1 VKIAIVCSYYPWP
14 PSVGGVE
21 TIVRNVSMELAKRGH
36 EVHVITTPFDVTTG
50 RQVSGFGVEEK
61 DGVIIH
67 KLRPGKLKVG
77 YGRFLKG
84 LKDIVNR
91 TKPEVVHSHHLHP
104 HTLQLASWKDE
115 LNYSLIVELHHPIV
129 SLEKLSA
136 KIAFPLAFYL
146 LKRRA
151 NNIDSFIAHTELEKR
166 WLEDKGVHSDKI
178 SIVRFPAIPQKL
190 LGSHSHYTCS
200 DENYLLF
207 LGRLTW
213 VKGIHI
219 LIKAFKYVKD
229 IEPDLRLKLAG
240 PPDPGYERCLRNLV
254 ESLHLK
260 SSVDFLGPIHG
271 DEKYC
276 IIKCSRILVL
286 PSFKEYTPSV
296 LLEAQA
302 LGVPVIATRV
312 GAVSEMVLDG
322 ETGLL
327 VKAGDPYELAK
338 SIATLIEN
346 EDLRRRFSVKAR
358 EFAKNFTVE
367 RSVKK
372 LEGLYYCILNKSSA
386 VETSG

>member
-1 VKIAIVCSYYPWP
+1 VKIAIVCSYYPRP

-21 TIVRNVSMELAKRGH
+21 TIVRDVSTELAKRGH
-36 EVHVITTPFDVTTG
+36 EVYVITTPFDVTTG
-50 RQVSGFGVEEK
+50 RQVSEYGVEEK

-67 KLRPGKLKVG
+67 KLRPGRLKVG

-84 LKDIVNR
+84 LKDIVSR
-91 TKPEVVHSHHLHP
+91 IKPEVVHSHHLHP

-136 KIAFPLAFYL
+136 KIAFPLVFYL

-151 NNIDSFIAHTELEKR
+151 NNIDSFIAHTELEKK
-166 WLEDKGVHSDKI
+166 WFENKGIRSDKI

-190 LGSHSHYTCS
+190 LGSYSHSTYS

-213 VKGIHI
+213 VKGVDV

-229 IEPDLRLKLAG
+229 FELNLRLKLAG
-240 PPDPGYERCLRNLV
+240 PSDPRYERCLRDLV

-271 DEKYC
+271 DEKYR

-312 GAVSEMVLDG
+312 GAVPEIVLDG

-327 VKAGDPYELAK
+327 VKAGDPYKLAE
-338 SIATLIEN
+338 SITMLIEN
-346 EDLRRRFSVKAR
+346 EDLRRRFSAKAR
-358 EFAKNFTVE
+358 EWAEKFT
-367 RSVKK
+367 
-372 LEGLYYCILNKSSA
+372 LESA
-386 VETSG
+386 VTRLEEVYEYAFRESS

>member
-1 VKIAIVCSYYPWP
+1 MRIAIVCSYYPWP

-21 TIVRNVSMELAKRGH
+21 TIVRNVSIELAKRGH
-36 EVHVITTPFDVTTG
+36 EVYVITTPFDVTTG
-50 RQVSGFGVEEK
+50 RRVSEYGVEEK

-84 LKDIVNR
+84 LKDIVDR
-91 TKPEVVHSHHLHP
+91 IKPEVVHSHHLHP
-104 HTLQLASWKDE
+104 HTLQLANWKDE
-115 LNYSLIVELHHPIV
+115 LNYSLIVELHHPIIA
-129 SLEKLSA
+129 LEKLSA

-190 LGSHSHYTCS
+190 LSFHSHFTCS

-213 VKGIHI
+213 IKGVHV
-219 LIKAFKYVKD
+219 LIKALKYVKD
-229 IEPDLRLKLAG
+229 VEPGLKLKLAG
-240 PPDPGYERCLRNLV
+240 PPDPRYERYLRNLV
-254 ESLHLK
+254 ENLHLN

-271 DEKYC
+271 DEKYR
-276 IIKCSRILVL
+276 IIKCSKILVL
-286 PSFKEYTPSV
+286 PSLKEYTPGV

-302 LGVPVIATRV
+302 LSVPVVATRV
-312 GAVSEMVLDG
+312 GAVPEMMLDG

-338 SIATLIEN
+338 SIIMLVKNDDLIK
-346 EDLRRRFSVKAR
+346 RFSVKAK
-358 EFAKNFTVE
+358 EWAEKFTLESAVT
-367 RSVKK
+367 R
-372 LEGLYYCILNKSSA
+372 LEGIYRCAFSKEI
-386 VETSG
+386 VE

>member
-1 VKIAIVCSYYPWP
+1 MRIAIICSYYPWP

-21 TIVRNVSMELAKRGH
+21 TIVRNVSIELAKRGH
-36 EVHVITTPFDVTTG
+36 GVHVITTPFDVTTE
-50 RQVSGFGVEEK
+50 RQVSEYGVEEK

-67 KLRPGKLKVG
+67 KLRHGRLKVG

-84 LKDIVNR
+84 LKDIVSR
-91 TKPEVVHSHHLHP
+91 IKPEIVHPHSLHP
-104 HTLQLASWKDE
+104 HTLQVASWKNE

-151 NNIDSFIAHTELEKR
+151 NNIDSFIAHTELEKK
-166 WLEDKGVHSDKI
+166 WLENKGIRSDKI
-178 SIVRFPAIPQKL
+178 SIVRFPAIPRRL
-190 LGSHSHYTCS
+190 LSFHLHFTCS

-213 VKGIHI
+213 IKGVHM
-219 LIKAFKYVKD
+219 LIKALKYVKSV
-229 IEPDLRLKLAG
+229 EPDLKLKLAG
-240 PPDPGYERCLRNLV
+240 PSDLRYEKYLRELT
-254 ESLHLK
+254 EMLHLK

-271 DEKYC
+271 DEKYR

-312 GAVSEMVLDG
+312 GAVPEMVLDG

-327 VKAGDPYELAK
+327 VKAGDSYELAE
-338 SIATLIEN
+338 SIIMLVKN
-346 EDLRRRFSVKAR
+346 DDLRRRFSVKAR
-358 EFAKNFTVE
+358 EWAEKFT
-367 RSVKK
+367 
-372 LEGLYYCILNKSSA
+372 LELA
-386 VETSG
+386 VTRLEEAYECAFSKRNS